1 MTTEEKTELL
11 KDVARLAPKEWDAHT
26 RVSELRLY
34 LGGHICDVGYNEIT
48 NAFLTVA
55 LLKWLGEDYSLNWS
69 PIHNRE
75 VRGYDDPDGWCCE
88 WWPEEAEEDVEKSA
102 QYFDPEPVY
111 AVLLAVRE
119 RLKEMEG

>member
-26 RVSELRLY
+26 RVSELRLH
-34 LGGHICDVGYNEIT
+34 LGGHICDVDYNEIT
-48 NAFLTVA
+48 NAFLALA
-55 LLKWLGEDYSLNWS
+55 LLKWLGKDYDVAPNYK
-69 PIHNRE
+69 
-75 VRGYDDPDGWCCE
+75 GE
-88 WWPEEAEEDVEKSA
+88 WDCGGPYPLCFS
-102 QYFDPEPVY
+102 DPEPVY